1 MGRSDGQAWTGD
13 GVLARVQQ
21 PGKVR
26 INQKRLRK
34 VWKLKGR
41 FSRLG
46 KLRSFHPNRTCT
58 QILVK
63 VCTLVIQ

>member
-34 VWKLKGR
+34 VWKLKGQE
-41 FSRLG
+41 S
-46 KLRSFHPNRTCT
+46 
-58 QILVK
+58 
-63 VCTLVIQ
+63 